1 MNHSHHTQVIAAL
14 VIPVLCSA
22 FTPNSGWTSCLFG
35 ITSGSRNNLVK
46 SSKWI
51 ETPLGE
57 LQFEQTTS
65 LRMSYV
71 ADSSDYSSEDSEI
84 EDESANNDGEDYM
97 GPGYREFQD
106 VQAVEEK
113 PIPMSKNAQK
123 RFLVYY
129 YDHDVDA
136 HADVDGDGSGRDVWE
151 RHDLRQNLMEQHVL
165 WARTANLYNHTFNN
179 NSMADVVWSYPL
191 LSADGTVMI
200 GHALCIDSNT
210 VEGAKELLS
219 REPILMALTNELERD
234 MDLSQVIF
242 EIPAASADDK
252 PHKGRYPRADL
263 TKVGFYRWKHIRH
276 YTLRQDDGMDD
287 LAPTLIISFDHPSI
301 PELRASTNTSHVEYL
316 MDSEQVVMA
325 GPFHAI
331 MDDGVSQSATAIGDF
346 VVVNTRDRAH
356 AIEFAEQDPC
366 ARAGLYDLIRVHDFN
381 NLDVTGKFVLNNKFQ
396 PNEFDQVKDAMD
408 QWGYPVDDEQT
419 VWLNQ

>member
-1 MNHSHHTQVIAAL
+1 MQYKRHSMNHSHHTQVIAAL

-165 WARTANLYNHTFNN
+165 WARTANLYNDTFNN

-191 LSADGTVMI
+191 
-200 GHALCIDSNT
+200 
-210 VEGAKELLS
+210 
-219 REPILMALTNELERD
+219 
-234 MDLSQVIF
+234 
-242 EIPAASADDK
+242 
-252 PHKGRYPRADL
+252 
-263 TKVGFYRWKHIRH
+263 
-276 YTLRQDDGMDD
+276 
-287 LAPTLIISFDHPSI
+287 
-301 PELRASTNTSHVEYL
+301 
-316 MDSEQVVMA
+316 
-325 GPFHAI
+325 
-331 MDDGVSQSATAIGDF
+331 
-346 VVVNTRDRAH
+346 
-356 AIEFAEQDPC
+356 
-366 ARAGLYDLIRVHDFN
+366 
-381 NLDVTGKFVLNNKFQ
+381 
-396 PNEFDQVKDAMD
+396 
-408 QWGYPVDDEQT
+408 
-419 VWLNQ
+419 